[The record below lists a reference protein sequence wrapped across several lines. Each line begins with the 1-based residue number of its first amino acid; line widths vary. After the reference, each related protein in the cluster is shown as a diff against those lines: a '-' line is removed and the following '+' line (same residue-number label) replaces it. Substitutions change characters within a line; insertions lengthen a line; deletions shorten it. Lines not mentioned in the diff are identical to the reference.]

1 MGFDHFSNNDMGAK
15 YVQKHP
21 VATIWPHK
29 LHFFPGEHAHVAAVA
44 VYLL

>member
-21 VATIWPHK
+21 VATIWPYN
-29 LHFFPGEHAHVAAVA
+29 LRFFPGEHAHVAAD
-44 VYLL
+44 